1 MGRDI
6 DDLPKNAANYTAL
19 TPLWFLERAAYV
31 HPERASIVHGTI
43 RYTWRQTYERCR
55 RLASALSS
63 RSIGPGSTVR
73 LPARLLPAIRRCGDS
88 SAGDAQPPSLPP
100 HSDSLSSFHI
110 EVTIGSNFV

>member
-1 MGRDI
+1 MDRDI

-31 HPERASIVHGTI
+31 HPERASIVHGTL

-63 RSIGPGSTVR
+63 RSIGPGSTASGAPYNSPTV
-73 LPARLLPAIRRCGDS
+73 AVVFYS
-88 SAGDAQPPSLPP
+88 Y
-100 HSDSLSSFHI
+100 
-110 EVTIGSNFV
+110 